1 MQPPPRTAPS
11 GAVGPPPPSSG
22 TNAFRRNRPHKHG
35 VSHAWWQSE
44 STTNSNPLPMQ
55 GTPVAG
61 FNSIAPP
68 TRAQAA
74 SPGPPPRIFTPQPI
88 PPGPAQSSNPP
99 STEPGY
105 FYSQEPMPY
114 IAQLPNPA
122 PHLHFNPSHPASLPQ
137 HPQFKHQL
145 NFSPSPRLFIPTG
158 YPITVAAHLQF
169 KTTFSLPVICH
180 LSLSILMPHPLP
192 PSPHLPPPFSQSQ
205 NQGLPAPTNMTGP
218 NGQQNSHYPAQS
230 YFSQSAAPLEPWF
243 NQNPPQHASP
253 VPHPEAPSDPGTLSM
268 FFRGNDVENVETLSG
283 EGRVNGVSH
292 PLHSMTELSGPYL
305 NDSGNIR
312 AGAGPCDSVEN
323 LECVPNQEVL
333 PSEPPPSHAFEVGPN
348 LETPDTAPRLARSAS
363 VSSSYSNV
371 SHSSGH
377 GPHSGGHAPRRHQG
391 LMGTFIQQESPRPS
405 EHPPLHPSTGGY
417 FEQIDSNPAV
427 ETSPTFPTPS
437 PPKPVGVFQ
446 ASANSSFEPFARRA

>member
-35 VSHAWWQSE
+35 GAAAMTSA
-44 STTNSNPLPMQ
+44 
-55 GTPVAG
+55 
-61 FNSIAPP
+61 IPP
-68 TRAQAA
+68 T
-74 SPGPPPRIFTPQPI
+74 QPMTD
-88 PPGPAQSSNPP
+88 PFAFGPAQSSNPP

-122 PHLHFNPSHPASLPQ
+122 PHLHFNHHILLPLPQ

-180 LSLSILMPHPLP
+180 LSLSILMPHPCPL
-192 PSPHLPPPFSQSQ
+192 STLT
-205 NQGLPAPTNMTGP
+205 PTFFPIPKSRSASSHKYDGA

-253 VPHPEAPSDPGTLSM
+253 VPTLKPPVIPEP
-268 FFRGNDVENVETLSG
+268 FR
-283 EGRVNGVSH
+283 
-292 PLHSMTELSGPYL
+292 
-305 NDSGNIR
+305 
-312 AGAGPCDSVEN
+312 C
-323 LECVPNQEVL
+323 
-333 PSEPPPSHAFEVGPN
+333 
-348 LETPDTAPRLARSAS
+348 
-363 VSSSYSNV
+363 
-371 SHSSGH
+371 
-377 GPHSGGHAPRRHQG
+377 
-391 LMGTFIQQESPRPS
+391 
-405 EHPPLHPSTGGY
+405 
-417 FEQIDSNPAV
+417 
-427 ETSPTFPTPS
+427 
-437 PPKPVGVFQ
+437 
-446 ASANSSFEPFARRA
+446 SFEGTM